1 MHSNERGTILLT
13 VLWVIA
19 ILVII
24 VAGLSF
30 EARSDVDRTILL
42 RDRAKAYWMA
52 RGAVE
57 RVKFEYAKEKLSSQG
72 SLSRQNR
79 FNFTF
84 PEGKAECVLLS
95 NSSKASINTTDRVI
109 WEKLFGFYG
118 LEGVELDEVVDAV
131 LDWRDEDDSVRPN
144 GVETDYYESL
154 QPPYTPRDGA
164 FQSLEELL
172 LVRGVTE
179 EMFHGTFRD
188 GQKKPGLKEMLN
200 VSGPVAS
207 RFDINSAPK
216 GILMAFLEIDEET
229 ADQLIQRRNE
239 EPFENPQQ
247 AGELLPLEASD
258 KVEQFF
264 INYRGNQFSVKAT
277 ATINFSPARY
287 TLEDEVRF
295 TGGGKLFIHLS
306 HKDFS
311 LEHVEE
317 MQLNEEDE
325 P

>member
-1 MHSNERGTILLT
+1 MHSNNRGSILLT
-13 VLWVIA
+13 VLWVIT
-19 ILVII
+19 ILVVI

-30 EARSDVDRTILL
+30 EARSDVDRTILM
-42 RDRAKAYWMA
+42 RDRAAAYWLA

-57 RVKFEYAKEKLSSQG
+57 RVKFEYAQEKFASQG
-72 SLSRQNR
+72 ELTRQNR
-79 FNFTF
+79 YSFSFEN
-84 PEGKAECVLLS
+84 GKADCILLS

-118 LEGVELDEVVDAV
+118 LEGPELEEVIDAV
-131 LDWRDEDDSVRPN
+131 LDWRDEDDSLRPN
-144 GVETDYYESL
+144 GAEDDHYQSL
-154 QPPYTPRDGA
+154 QPPYAPRNGP

-188 GQKKPGLKEMLN
+188 GEKKPGLKEMLN

-216 GILMAFLEIDEET
+216 GILMAFLEIDEAT
-229 ADQLIQRRNE
+229 ADELIKARNE
-239 EPFENPQQ
+239 QPFDSPQQ
-247 AGELLPLEASD
+247 AGENLPLEASD

-264 INYRGNQFSVKAT
+264 INYRGNQFTVKAT
-277 ATINFSPARY
+277 AQMLNSSARY

-311 LEHVEE
+311 LDHVDEISLDEE
-317 MQLNEEDE
+317 VE